1 LNSEDEQFSMALSQ
15 AYLDWEQKTEQRGE
29 QRGEQQGEQ
38 RARREAAEA
47 LLKARF
53 GELDER
59 LAEIVPQI
67 LSLPTEEYT
76 VLILQLSREELLVRF
91 AGA

>member
-1 LNSEDEQFSMALSQ
+1 MLEPLSSEDEQFSMALSQ
-15 AYLDWEQKTEQRGE
+15 AYVDWEQKTK
-29 QRGEQQGEQ
+29 QQGE
-38 RARREAAEA
+38 REVVEA

-59 LAEIVPQI
+59 LAGIVPQI

-76 VLILQLSREELLVRF
+76 VLILQLSREDLLERF